1 MMARPGT
8 VAAPATGGGRP
19 RRTVR
24 GGRVRPVAVRAG
36 SPDPLLFLAV
46 VCLVAVGIVMVAS
59 SSAVKSMETLG
70 DRYYYLKRQG
80 VWAALGLVA
89 ALFTSRLKY
98 WHWMSLA
105 RPALL
110 VTMLLLVLV
119 LVPGVGRAS
128 REAQRWLGYGSL
140 AFQPSELAK
149 VTLTVFAAYHLS
161 RREGIARDFW
171 RGVVPLLFWIGMAAV
186 LILKQPDLGTA
197 VTVGGTLFLT
207 LIAAG
212 ARLSHVALLA
222 LAAVPATFWAIFAED
237 YRRRRFLAFL
247 DPWADPQGSGF
258 HIIQALYALGCGRLF
273 GVGLGQSRQKLWY
286 LPEEHTDFIFAIIG
300 EELGLAGGLAVVG
313 LFFLFAWRGFRAAMH
328 APDTFSALLAAG
340 LTGMI
345 ALQAVINMGVVTALL
360 PITGIPLPF
369 VSYGGSSLVF
379 SLAAA
384 GIVLNVSRY
393 SRPP

>member
-1 MMARPGT
+1 MRS
-8 VAAPATGGGRP
+8 
-19 RRTVR
+19 
-24 GGRVRPVAVRAG
+24 VRARAVSPQPG

-46 VCLVAVGIVMVAS
+46 VCLVTLGIVMVAS
-59 SSAVKSMETLG
+59 SSAAKSLETLG
-70 DRYYYLKRQG
+70 DRFYYLKRQA
-80 VWAALGLVA
+80 VWAVLGLVG

-98 WHWMSLA
+98 WHWISLA
-105 RPALL
+105 RPALV
-110 VTMLLLVLV
+110 VTIILLVLV
-119 LVPGVGRAS
+119 LIPGVGRTS

-140 AFQPSELAK
+140 AFQPSEMAK
-149 VTLTVFAAYHLS
+149 VTITIFAAYHLS

-171 RGVVPLLFWIGMAAV
+171 RGVVPLLFWIGLAAA
-186 LILKQPDLGTA
+186 LILEQPDLGTA
-197 VTVGGTLFLT
+197 VTVGGTLFLA
-207 LIAAG
+207 LITAG
-212 ARLSHVALLA
+212 ARLSHVVLLGA
-222 LAAVPATFWAIFAED
+222 AAVPVTFWAIFAEE

-300 EELGLAGGLAVVG
+300 EELGVIGAVTVVA
-313 LFFLFAWRGFRAAMH
+313 LFFLFTWRGFRAAMH
-328 APDTFSALLAAG
+328 APDTFSSLLAAG

-345 ALQAVINMGVVTALL
+345 ALQAVVNIGVVTAML
-360 PITGIPLPF
+360 PVTGIPLPF
-369 VSYGGSSLVF
+369 ISYGGSSLVF

-393 SRPP
+393 TRPSG

>member
-1 MMARPGT
+1 MAGDGIMARPG
-8 VAAPATGGGRP
+8 RP
-19 RRTVR
+19 RPTVR
-24 GGRVRPVAVRAG
+24 SVRARPVPARAG
-36 SPDPLLFLAV
+36 SPDPLLFLV
-46 VCLVAVGIVMVAS
+46 LVSLVAIGIVMVAS
-59 SSAVKSMETLG
+59 SSAAKSMETLG
-70 DRYYYLKRQG
+70 DRYFYLKRQA
-80 VWAALGLVA
+80 VWAALGLVV

-98 WHWMSLA
+98 WHWVSVA
-105 RPALL
+105 RPALVL
-110 VTMLLLVLV
+110 TVFLLVLV

-149 VTLTVFAAYHLS
+149 VTMTIFAAYHLS
-161 RREGIARDFW
+161 RREGIARDLW
-171 RGVVPLLFWIGMAAV
+171 RGVVPLLFWTGLAAA

-197 VTVGGTLFLT
+197 VTVGGTLFLALVT
-207 LIAAG
+207 AG
-212 ARLSHVALLA
+212 ARISHVALLGV
-222 LAAVPATFWAIFAED
+222 AAVPTTFWAIFAEE

-300 EELGLAGGLAVVG
+300 EELGLVGAAVVVG
-313 LFFLFAWRGFRAAMH
+313 LFFLFTWRGFRAAMH
-328 APDTFSALLAAG
+328 APDTFSSLLAAG

-345 ALQAVINMGVVTALL
+345 ALQAVVNMGVVTALL

-369 VSYGGSSLVF
+369 ISYGGSSLVF

>member
-1 MMARPGT
+1 MARPG
-8 VAAPATGGGRP
+8 RP
-19 RRTVR
+19 RPTVR
-24 GGRVRPVAVRAG
+24 SVRARPVPARAG
-36 SPDPLLFLAV
+36 SPDPLLFLV
-46 VCLVAVGIVMVAS
+46 LVSLVAIGIVMVAS
-59 SSAVKSMETLG
+59 SSAAKSMETLG
-70 DRYYYLKRQG
+70 DRYFYLKRQA
-80 VWAALGLVA
+80 VWAALGLVV

-98 WHWMSLA
+98 WHWVSVA
-105 RPALL
+105 RPALVL
-110 VTMLLLVLV
+110 TVFLLVLV

-149 VTLTVFAAYHLS
+149 VTMTIFAAYHLS
-161 RREGIARDFW
+161 RREGIARDLW
-171 RGVVPLLFWIGMAAV
+171 RGVVPLLFWTGLAAA

-197 VTVGGTLFLT
+197 VTVGGTLFLALVT
-207 LIAAG
+207 AG
-212 ARLSHVALLA
+212 ARISHVALLGV
-222 LAAVPATFWAIFAED
+222 AAVPTTFWAIFAEE

-300 EELGLAGGLAVVG
+300 EELGLVGAAVVVG
-313 LFFLFAWRGFRAAMH
+313 LFFLFTWRGFRAAMH
-328 APDTFSALLAAG
+328 APDTFSSLLAAG

-345 ALQAVINMGVVTALL
+345 ALQAVVNMGVVTALL

-369 VSYGGSSLVF
+369 ISYGGSSLVF